1 MIIHPDAV
9 GMGERELSFQ
19 NERYNELYVEIQE
32 PIGGMWSVNSSLFW
46 LVN

>member
-19 NERYNELYVEIQE
+19 NKRYNKLYVEIWE
-32 PIGGMWSVNSSLFW
+32 LIGGV
-46 LVN
+46 